1 MRRIPFKFLGFVLL
15 ALLGC
20 SPVLTQKSARVDFG
34 AAENWPTFYREN
46 FRKLHSFESK
56 ARFTVESPGMSTN
69 FQAAVIFAA
78 PDTLFLKAEGMF
90 GVDIGEV
97 FIGKH
102 RYIFYNQFQ
111 NHFWSGS
118 LDNPYENQ
126 FLQTHLKLSELK
138 HSIVGYVPLPDN
150 VRLVNRRHGIF
161 ATLVNGKK
169 WRLTV
174 DLSTGQLQKW
184 DVLEGEKLLL
194 SAEFKNYRLTEG
206 ILFPG
211 LIRLVVPGEREMV
224 AVFHK
229 NIVVNRKIAPE
240 RYRIVIGPKVKQL
253 MLGE

>member
-1 MRRIPFKFLGFVLL
+1 MRWNSSKISGLLVLF
-15 ALLGC
+15 LLGC
-20 SPVLTQKSARVDFG
+20 SPTLTQRSARVDFG
-34 AAENWPTFYREN
+34 EAGDWPTFYRNN
-46 FRKLHSFESK
+46 FQQLKSLESK

-69 FQAAVIFAA
+69 FQASVIFAA

-102 RYIFYNQFQ
+102 RYVFYNQFQ

-126 FLQTHLKLSELK
+126 FLQTHLKLSDLK
-138 HSIVGYVPLPDN
+138 HSVVGYVPLPTN
-150 VRLVNRRHGIF
+150 LRLVDRKHGIF
-161 ATLVNGKK
+161 AARVEGEK
-169 WRLTV
+169 WRFTV
-174 DLSTGQLQKW
+174 DLTTGQLQKW
-184 DVLEGEKLLL
+184 EIFKENRLVFRE
-194 SAEFKNYRLTEG
+194 EFRNYRLIDG

-211 LIRLVVPGEREMV
+211 LIRILVPEEKEMV
-224 AVFHK
+224 SVFHK
-229 NIVVNRKIAPE
+229 NITVNRKIDPA